1 MNIGI
6 IDAEIIGKNKHR
18 FPNLA
23 CMKISSWYKSQGDN
37 VKLCLSYEDIEQFDK
52 VFISKVFVKT
62 DIPMEDKSIEKTEL
76 NCAEYYANN
85 LFLKN
90 PKIEYGGTGFFYEK
104 APKLPGNIEHCLPD
118 YHLYDEWVANCI
130 ANGAKQKEF
139 VYYTDYSIGFLT
151 RGCFR
156 QCQFCVN
163 KVYNKC
169 LAHSNL
175 SEFMDVSR
183 PKLCFLDDNFF
194 ACANWREIIKEVQGT
209 GKRFQFKQ
217 GLDERLLTPE
227 KIRLMETWKYDGN
240 YIFAFDNISDKNTI
254 VNKLNMLY
262 EVAPNWKKQMKFYCF
277 CGFDREGKYDE
288 EFWLKDI
295 KELFERFFILA
306 KYSAHPYVMRHEN
319 YKHSPYYHL
328 YDAIAAWVNQPSI
341 YSTFNFDI
349 FCKCRGMKP
358 EGYKKYKRNVDGY
371 LAEYNKKNAPWTYL
385 EDFNNKTNYMFDD
398 IFRVLPFS
406 LAEYGKYKN
415 KYKDSDYN

>member
-1 MNIGI
+1 
-6 IDAEIIGKNKHR
+6 
-18 FPNLA
+18 
-23 CMKISSWYKSQGDN
+23 
-37 VKLCLSYEDIEQFDK
+37 
-52 VFISKVFVKT
+52 
-62 DIPMEDKSIEKTEL
+62 
-76 NCAEYYANN
+76 
-85 LFLKN
+85 
-90 PKIEYGGTGFFYEK
+90 
-104 APKLPGNIEHCLPD
+104 
-118 YHLYDEWVANCI
+118 
-130 ANGAKQKEF
+130 
-139 VYYTDYSIGFLT
+139 
-151 RGCFR
+151 
-156 QCQFCVN
+156 
-163 KVYNKC
+163 
-169 LAHSNL
+169 
-175 SEFMDVSR
+175 
-183 PKLCFLDDNFF
+183 
-194 ACANWREIIKEVQGT
+194 
-209 GKRFQFKQ
+209 
-217 GLDERLLTPE
+217 
-227 KIRLMETWKYDGN
+227 METWKYDGN

>member
-1 MNIGI
+1 MNVGI
-6 IDAEIIGKNKHR
+6 IDAEIIGKAKHR

-85 LFLKN
+85 PFLKN
-90 PKIEYGGTGFFYEK
+90 KKIEYGGTGFFYEK
-104 APKLPGNIEHCLPD
+104 APKLPSNIEHCLPD
-118 YHLYDEWVANCI
+118 YHLYDEWVENCI

-151 RGCFR
+151 RGCSR

-288 EFWLKDI
+288 GFWIKDI

-341 YSTFNFDI
+341 YSTFNFYI

-415 KYKDSDYN
+415 KYKDGDYN